1 MLTSP
6 SFFSKKLKIRKIIV
20 LILRIK
26 ESQYTPLFRSFF
38 ITSHPNLKKEVMG
51 KGRSYMNSY
60 ADGYMRGKVVK
71 EVGALL
77 EHMIVEEI
85 TTPTIINLEFG
96 SAYDTIRKLRQ
107 QETSISFE
115 IIRQFCYVLGYY
127 LYQEIQAVENY
138 KKYVR
143 ERESRLAMLY
153 EMKEKYKKI
162 YGMQAAVVLNLM
174 HQGKD
179 LLAFMK

>member
-1 MLTSP
+1 
-6 SFFSKKLKIRKIIV
+6 
-20 LILRIK
+20 
-26 ESQYTPLFRSFF
+26 
-38 ITSHPNLKKEVMG
+38 
-51 KGRSYMNSY
+51 
-60 ADGYMRGKVVK
+60 MRGKVVK

-77 EHMIVEEI
+77 DNMIVEEI

-115 IIRQFCYVLGYY
+115 VIRQFCYVIGYY

-138 KKYVR
+138 KKNVR
-143 ERESRLAMLY
+143 DRETRLAILY

-174 HQGKD
+174 HKGKD

>member
-1 MLTSP
+1 MA
-6 SFFSKKLKIRKIIV
+6 R
-20 LILRIK
+20 
-26 ESQYTPLFRSFF
+26 
-38 ITSHPNLKKEVMG
+38 
-51 KGRSYMNSY
+51 GRSYMNSY

-77 EHMIVEEI
+77 DHILVEEI
-85 TTPTIINLEFG
+85 ATPQLIKMEFG
-96 SAYDTIRKLRQ
+96 LAYDTIRELRQ

-115 IIRQFCYVLGYY
+115 VIRQFCYVIGYY

-138 KKYVR
+138 KKNVR
-143 ERESRLAMLY
+143 DRETRLAMLY

-179 LLAFMK
+179 LLALMK

>member
-1 MLTSP
+1 
-6 SFFSKKLKIRKIIV
+6 
-20 LILRIK
+20 
-26 ESQYTPLFRSFF
+26 
-38 ITSHPNLKKEVMG
+38 MG

-77 EHMIVEEI
+77 DHMLVEEI
-85 TTPTIINLEFG
+85 TTPKLIKMDFG
-96 SAYDTIRKLRQ
+96 AAYDTIRDLRQ

-115 IIRQFCYVLGYY
+115 TIRLFCYVIGYY

-138 KKYVR
+138 KKDVR
-143 ERESRLAMLY
+143 EREARLTMLN

>member
-1 MLTSP
+1 
-6 SFFSKKLKIRKIIV
+6 
-20 LILRIK
+20 
-26 ESQYTPLFRSFF
+26 
-38 ITSHPNLKKEVMG
+38 MG

-60 ADGYMRGKVVK
+60 SDGYMRGKVVK

-77 EHMIVEEI
+77 DHMLVEEI
-85 TTPTIINLEFG
+85 TTPKIIKLEFG
-96 SAYDTIRKLRQ
+96 PSYDTIRDLRQ
-107 QETSISFE
+107 QKSSISFE
-115 IIRQFCYVLGYY
+115 TIRLFCYVIGYY

-138 KKYVR
+138 KKDIRDR
-143 ERESRLAMLY
+143 EARLAMLY

-179 LLAFMK
+179 LLAFMKQV

>member
-1 MLTSP
+1 
-6 SFFSKKLKIRKIIV
+6 
-20 LILRIK
+20 
-26 ESQYTPLFRSFF
+26 
-38 ITSHPNLKKEVMG
+38 MG

-77 EHMIVEEI
+77 DHILVEEI

-96 SAYDTIRKLRQ
+96 PSYDTIRKLRQ
-107 QETSISFE
+107 QETTIYFE
-115 IIRQFCYVLGYY
+115 TIRQFCYIIGYY
-127 LYQEIQAVENY
+127 LYQEIEAVENY

-143 ERESRLAMLY
+143 ERESKLTMLY
-153 EMKEKYKKI
+153 EMKERYKKI

>member
-1 MLTSP
+1 MA
-6 SFFSKKLKIRKIIV
+6 R
-20 LILRIK
+20 
-26 ESQYTPLFRSFF
+26 
-38 ITSHPNLKKEVMG
+38 
-51 KGRSYMNSY
+51 GRSYMNSY

-77 EHMIVEEI
+77 DHMLVEEI
-85 TTPTIINLEFG
+85 TTPKLIKMDFG
-96 SAYDTIRKLRQ
+96 AAYDTIRDLRQ

-115 IIRQFCYVLGYY
+115 TIRQFCYVLGYY

>member
-1 MLTSP
+1 
-6 SFFSKKLKIRKIIV
+6 
-20 LILRIK
+20 
-26 ESQYTPLFRSFF
+26 
-38 ITSHPNLKKEVMG
+38 MG

-77 EHMIVEEI
+77 DHILVEEI

-96 SAYDTIRKLRQ
+96 PSYDTIRKLRQ
-107 QETSISFE
+107 QETTIYFE
-115 IIRQFCYVLGYY
+115 TIRQFCYVIGYY
-127 LYQEIQAVENY
+127 LYQEIEAVENY
-138 KKYVR
+138 KKNVR
-143 ERESRLAMLY
+143 DREARLAILY

-174 HQGKD
+174 HKGKD
-179 LLAFMK
+179 LLAFNEVNISEIFRLTMC

>member
-1 MLTSP
+1 
-6 SFFSKKLKIRKIIV
+6 
-20 LILRIK
+20 
-26 ESQYTPLFRSFF
+26 
-38 ITSHPNLKKEVMG
+38 MG
-51 KGRSYMNSY
+51 RGRSYAKSN
-60 ADGYMRGKVVK
+60 ADGYMRGEVVK

-77 EHMIVEEI
+77 DHMLVEEI
-85 TTPTIINLEFG
+85 ITPKIIKMDFG
-96 SAYDTIRKLRQ
+96 PAYDTIRELRQ

-115 IIRQFCYVLGYY
+115 TIRLFCYVIGYY

-138 KKYVR
+138 KKDVR
-143 ERESRLAMLY
+143 EREARLTILN

>member
-1 MLTSP
+1 
-6 SFFSKKLKIRKIIV
+6 
-20 LILRIK
+20 
-26 ESQYTPLFRSFF
+26 
-38 ITSHPNLKKEVMG
+38 MG

-77 EHMIVEEI
+77 DHILVEEI

-96 SAYDTIRKLRQ
+96 PSYDTIRKLRQ
-107 QETSISFE
+107 QETTIYFE
-115 IIRQFCYVLGYY
+115 TIRQFCYVIGYY
-127 LYQEIQAVENY
+127 LYQEIEAVENY
-138 KKYVR
+138 KKNVR
-143 ERESRLAMLY
+143 DRETRLAILY
-153 EMKEKYKKI
+153 EMKERYKKI

-179 LLAFMK
+179 LLALMK

>member
-1 MLTSP
+1 
-6 SFFSKKLKIRKIIV
+6 
-20 LILRIK
+20 
-26 ESQYTPLFRSFF
+26 
-38 ITSHPNLKKEVMG
+38 
-51 KGRSYMNSY
+51 
-60 ADGYMRGKVVK
+60 MRGKVVK

-77 EHMIVEEI
+77 DHMLVEKI

-96 SAYDTIRKLRQ
+96 PSYDTIRKLRQ
-107 QETSISFE
+107 QETTIYFE
-115 IIRQFCYVLGYY
+115 TIRQFCYVIGYY
-127 LYQEIQAVENY
+127 LYQEIEAVENY
-138 KKYVR
+138 KKNVR
-143 ERESRLAMLY
+143 ERGSRLAMLY

>member
-1 MLTSP
+1 
-6 SFFSKKLKIRKIIV
+6 
-20 LILRIK
+20 
-26 ESQYTPLFRSFF
+26 
-38 ITSHPNLKKEVMG
+38 MG

-77 EHMIVEEI
+77 DHILVEEI

-96 SAYDTIRKLRQ
+96 SSYDTIRELRQ
-107 QETSISFE
+107 QDTSKSFE
-115 IIRQFCYVLGYY
+115 TIRQFCYIIGYY
-127 LYQEIQAVENY
+127 LYQEIEAVENY

-143 ERESRLAMLY
+143 ERESKLTMLY
-153 EMKEKYKKI
+153 EMKERYKKI
-162 YGMQAAVVLNLM
+162 YGMQAAVVLILM
-174 HQGKD
+174 HKGKD

>member
-1 MLTSP
+1 
-6 SFFSKKLKIRKIIV
+6 
-20 LILRIK
+20 
-26 ESQYTPLFRSFF
+26 
-38 ITSHPNLKKEVMG
+38 
-51 KGRSYMNSY
+51 MNSY

-77 EHMIVEEI
+77 DHILVEEI
-85 TTPTIINLEFG
+85 TTPKLIKMEFG
-96 SAYDTIRKLRQ
+96 PSYDTIRVLRQ
-107 QETSISFE
+107 KDTSISFE
-115 IIRQFCYVLGYY
+115 TIRHFCYVIGYY

-138 KKYVR
+138 KKDVR
-143 ERESRLAMLY
+143 EREARLTMLN

>member
-1 MLTSP
+1 
-6 SFFSKKLKIRKIIV
+6 
-20 LILRIK
+20 
-26 ESQYTPLFRSFF
+26 
-38 ITSHPNLKKEVMG
+38 MG
-51 KGRSYMNSY
+51 KGRSYMNSS

-77 EHMIVEEI
+77 DNMIVEEI

-96 SAYDTIRKLRQ
+96 PSYDTIRKLRQ
-107 QETSISFE
+107 QETTIYFE
-115 IIRQFCYVLGYY
+115 TIRQFCYVIGYY

-138 KKYVR
+138 KKNVR
-143 ERESRLAMLY
+143 DREARLAILY

-174 HQGKD
+174 HKGKD
-179 LLAFMK
+179 LLALMK

>member
-1 MLTSP
+1 
-6 SFFSKKLKIRKIIV
+6 
-20 LILRIK
+20 
-26 ESQYTPLFRSFF
+26 
-38 ITSHPNLKKEVMG
+38 MG

-77 EHMIVEEI
+77 DHILVEEI

-96 SAYDTIRKLRQ
+96 PSYDTIRKLRQ
-107 QETSISFE
+107 QETTIYFE
-115 IIRQFCYVLGYY
+115 TIRQFCYVIGYY
-127 LYQEIQAVENY
+127 LYQEIEAVENY

-143 ERESRLAMLY
+143 ERESKLTMLY
-153 EMKEKYKKI
+153 EMKERYKKI

>member
-1 MLTSP
+1 M
-6 SFFSKKLKIRKIIV
+6 
-20 LILRIK
+20 
-26 ESQYTPLFRSFF
+26 
-38 ITSHPNLKKEVMG
+38 
-51 KGRSYMNSY
+51 
-60 ADGYMRGKVVK
+60 
-71 EVGALL
+71 GALL
-77 EHMIVEEI
+77 DNMLVEEI
-85 TTPTIINLEFG
+85 TTPKIIKMDFG
-96 SAYDTIRKLRQ
+96 PAYDTIRELRQ

-115 IIRQFCYVLGYY
+115 TIRQFCYVIGYY

-138 KKYVR
+138 KKDVR
-143 ERESRLAMLY
+143 EREARLTILN

>member
-1 MLTSP
+1 
-6 SFFSKKLKIRKIIV
+6 
-20 LILRIK
+20 
-26 ESQYTPLFRSFF
+26 
-38 ITSHPNLKKEVMG
+38 
-51 KGRSYMNSY
+51 MNSH
-60 ADGYMRGKVVK
+60 ADDYMRGKVVK

-77 EHMIVEEI
+77 DHMLVEEI

-96 SAYDTIRKLRQ
+96 PAYDTIRKLRQ
-107 QETSISFE
+107 QETSMSFE
-115 IIRQFCYVLGYY
+115 TIRQFCYVIGYY

-143 ERESRLAMLY
+143 ERESKLAILY

-179 LLAFMK
+179 LLALMK